1 MDSLKIANIR
11 DFCLNQGAQNI
22 PRDLTIEEF
31 FSMQSTKP
39 PGFDDVPHIAKSTP
53 TEPVPPPAQSAPVPI
68 PVPSPSASLIPVPP
82 PSSVGPKKD
91 PPVATEPSPS
101 SSHPQEAESK
111 SAPESTN
118 PVPSASIHSEVPVSV
133 PVPAS
138 TPPAV
143 PAGPSESHGDQ
154 EKKTEDIEWV
164 TVKTRSKK
172 KTESDTFQASPVKF
186 ETLAEQQLSSNKNK
200 KKAVKKKLK
209 EIKELQKKQADGLK
223 LNPHQLL
230 KLQNKEA
237 LEKELVSLT

>member
-11 DFCLNQGAQNI
+11 DFCLNQGALNI
-22 PRDLTIEEF
+22 PHDLTVEEF
-31 FSMQSTKP
+31 FSMQNTKP

-53 TEPVPPPAQSAPVPI
+53 TEPLPPPPPAPAPAPTPAPSSSSTPAPSKKDQTVAIESSPSSTLLQEEQVKSLPEPNI
-68 PVPSPSASLIPVPP
+68 PVPAPAGHSETVVPVNLPANPASSDLP
-82 PSSVGPKKD
+82 PS
-91 PPVATEPSPS
+91 
-101 SSHPQEAESK
+101 
-111 SAPESTN
+111 
-118 PVPSASIHSEVPVSV
+118 
-133 PVPAS
+133 
-138 TPPAV
+138 
-143 PAGPSESHGDQ
+143 Q
-154 EKKTEDIEWV
+154 EKKPEDIEWV

-172 KTESDTFQASPVKF
+172 KTESDAFQSSPVKF